1 MYRFSSFGM
10 FSIMSMLFPIF
21 FIFIFGMII
30 FSMVKGVGQWSSNNK
45 QPIISVVAKVV
56 GKRGH
61 TTSRSNHNNDH
72 VHISNSTSY
81 YATFEVESGDRM
93 ELNISD
99 KEFGMIAEGDIGK
112 LTFQGTRY
120 YGFERVID

>member
-1 MYRFSSFGM
+1 MYGFGM
-10 FSIMSMLFPIF
+10 YSVMGLLFPLF
-21 FIFIFGMII
+21 FIFVFGMIAFI
-30 FSMVKGVGQWSSNNK
+30 MIKGIGQWSSNNK
-45 QPIISVVAKVV
+45 QPVISVVVKVV

-61 TTSRSNHNNDH
+61 TTSHSNHHDNH
-72 VHISNSTSY
+72 MHSSNSTSY

-93 ELNISD
+93 ELHIPA

-120 YGFERVID
+120 HGFERIINSY